1 MAKRSKRTK
10 TKTPQRGGPSVK
22 VVSEGGKL
30 PAAKRSAADFVRRRT
45 EVEEKD
51 HAEFQTYLAE
61 KKEADARKAKASA
74 PATAPT
80 KSRGMSR
87 RTMFNVA
94 VGTAASATPAV
105 PTATLSMVRRLM
117 PRLFGGA
124 AAGAPALA
132 LRESASF
139 FSAR

>member
-1 MAKRSKRTK
+1 

-30 PAAKRSAADFVRRRT
+30 PAKRSAADFVKRRT
-45 EVEEKD
+45 EVEQKD

-74 PATAPT
+74 PAAAPT

-94 VGTAASATPAV
+94 
-105 PTATLSMVRRLM
+105 
-117 PRLFGGA
+117 GGPPA
-124 AAGAPALA
+124 AAEVAVIGYNTLGGGSVSDHG
-132 LRESASF
+132 LRHA
-139 FSAR
+139 